1 MLHNHP
7 GLKEVIR
14 HRIKRLRMS
23 VVMKSIKRPVL
34 NHLKDIA
41 APLLDPLHGDDE
53 VNMSLHY
60 ILPQAD
66 LPVTYVRI
74 LFVNFSSVFNT
85 IIPDI
90 NHQKLI
96 QLSLPA
102 FACQWNYSF
111 LADRREHVSLG
122 KFTSN
127 PSLLALVSCQGCV
140 LSPLL
145 FSLYTRLHLSG
156 SFRETPEV
164 WMSHQWGWR
173 FYIHIGGWTNG
184 PLVQSEPAGADD
196 HGAGSRLQGK
206 LPHTS
211 TPHYHQQN
219 SL

>member
-1 MLHNHP
+1 MTKNVCGHEIHQKASVEPLE
-7 GLKEVIR
+7 G
-14 HRIKRLRMS
+14 HRS
-23 VVMKSIKRPVL
+23 
-34 NHLKDIA
+34 
-41 APLLDPLHGDDE
+41 PLAGSPAWDDE

-74 LFVNFSSVFNT
+74 LFVNFSSVFYT

-111 LADRREHVSLG
+111 LADRKEHVSLG

-127 PSLLALVSCQGCV
+127 PSLLALVSRQGCV
-140 LSPLL
+140 LSPQL

-164 WMSHQWGWR
+164 WMSHQWGWWL
-173 FYIHIGGWTNG
+173 YIHMRRRLNKW
-184 PLVQSEPAGADD
+184 SSGAVRT
-196 HGAGSRLQGK
+196 SRSWWSWSWQ
-206 LPHTS
+206 
-211 TPHYHQQN
+211 
-219 SL
+219 